1 VLAGLLLTLGLAACT
16 PDPVDP
22 TAECSGNGDVPSGEP
37 GAAEV
42 LLATSR
48 GHVLYAD
55 GWMVVPA
62 EDGARATLAAVQ
74 VPLMAPPPP
83 TGELWQPAYVGSCQV
98 AGIEAVAAEQLVDG
112 ADLGQPM
119 VTDASTTSVTYYGGD
134 AVVRTSAYALGHEG
148 SGDGLSRVQRQGR
161 AVLEGLIAALEEA
174 TATGEVL
181 PIETLQVIGED
192 GAPEPEGWP
201 GPPLDGL
208 LGDDECGEL
217 TGQEALDVYEFLSE
231 RTHDDV
237 GWLRATVVAPG
248 MSACG

>member
-1 VLAGLLLTLGLAACT
+1 MLTGLLLTLGLAACS
-16 PDPVDP
+16 DEPVDP
-22 TAECSGNGDVPSGEP
+22 TAECSGNGQVPAGEP

-42 LLATSR
+42 LLTTSR

-83 TGELWQPAYVGSCQV
+83 TGDLWQPAYLGSCQV
-98 AGIEAVAAEQLVDG
+98 AGIDALAAEELDDG

-134 AVVRTSAYALGHEG
+134 GVVRTSAYALGHEG
-148 SGDGLSRVQRQGR
+148 TGDGLSRDQRHGR
-161 AVLEGLIAALEEA
+161 AVLEGLIDALDEA
-174 TATGEVL
+174 TATGDVL
-181 PIETLQVIGED
+181 PIETLQVVGEA
-192 GAPEPEGWP
+192 GEPEPEGWP
-201 GPPLDGL
+201 GPPLDEL

-217 TGQEALDVYEFLSE
+217 TGEEALEVYEFLSE

-248 MSACG
+248 LPACS